1 MEEKETENILPA
13 VCIINQ
19 GEFQLKRKNTI
30 EVTYTHKVQ
39 QTGASITRL
48 TLVSIMQNMHRHRT

>member
-13 VCIINQ
+13 VCIIKQ
-19 GEFQLKRKNTI
+19 GKFQLKRKNNTI

-39 QTGASITRL
+39 QTGASITKL
-48 TLVSIMQNMHRHRT
+48 TLSFT